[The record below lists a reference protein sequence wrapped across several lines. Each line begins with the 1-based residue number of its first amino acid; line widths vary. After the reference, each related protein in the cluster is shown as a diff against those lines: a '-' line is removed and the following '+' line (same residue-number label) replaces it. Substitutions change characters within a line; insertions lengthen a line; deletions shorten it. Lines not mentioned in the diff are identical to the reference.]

1 MIYIIFIILVIGT
14 LAFIIF
20 TYESRISNLKNDLI
34 ILTSNLNNLKSKMP
48 KGNTSVHIDFKI
60 PSHKLGLIKSGAMV
74 YLSPDEQGIIEK
86 TSIHMEVAILD
97 ECFFKNSTWFY
108 VALPVNRSDNSRGWI
123 NKKFFTSFQ

>member
-14 LAFIIF
+14 LGFVIF
-20 TYESRISNLKNDLI
+20 TYENRISNLKNDLI
-34 ILTSNLNNLKSKMP
+34 ILTSNLNNLKSRIP
-48 KGNTSVHIDFKI
+48 KGNSSIQIDFKI
-60 PSHKLGLIKSGAMV
+60 PKHKFGIIKSNSII

-108 VALPVNRSDNSRGWI
+108 VALPVNRNDNSRGWI
-123 NKKFFTSFQ
+123 HKKFFTSFK